1 MNEMKQSWNKIQSGL
16 EMSQRE
22 GPSQLFLI
30 SLETVSVF
38 QDLLLLHRLSL
49 FQIKKKKKFSYCSSC
64 DCVCDC
70 VCVSMCGERGFISKC
85 LLLP

>member
-1 MNEMKQSWNKIQSGL
+1 MNEMKQSWNEIQSGL

-49 FQIKKKKKFSYCSSC
+49 FQIKKKK
-64 DCVCDC
+64 
-70 VCVSMCGERGFISKC
+70 EI
-85 LLLP
+85 LLLLIV

>member
-1 MNEMKQSWNKIQSGL
+1 MNEMKQSWNEIQSGL

-49 FQIKKKKKFSYCSSC
+49 FQIKKKKRNSLIAHRVIVY
-64 DCVCDC
+64 VT
-70 VCVSMCGERGFISKC
+70 VCV
-85 LLLP
+85 